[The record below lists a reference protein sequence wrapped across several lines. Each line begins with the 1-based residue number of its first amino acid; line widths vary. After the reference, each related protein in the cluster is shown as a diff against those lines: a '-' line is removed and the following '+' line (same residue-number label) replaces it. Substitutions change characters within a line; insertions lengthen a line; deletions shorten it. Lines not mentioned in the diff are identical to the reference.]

1 MSFPPCACG
10 EHPDVYFWP
19 TSQNLNE
26 FGFIYVALFIVGNY
40 ERYYP
45 DFWIHDVEENTE
57 LGLVIEELLNV
68 AERRMALLTLSELS
82 QVYFVPATQ

>member
-1 MSFPPCACG
+1 
-10 EHPDVYFWP
+10 VYFWP